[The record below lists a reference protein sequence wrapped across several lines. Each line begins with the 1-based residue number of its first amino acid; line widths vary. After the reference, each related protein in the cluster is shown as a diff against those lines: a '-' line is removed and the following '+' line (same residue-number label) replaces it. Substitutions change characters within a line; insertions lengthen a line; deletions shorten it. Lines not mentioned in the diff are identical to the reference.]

1 VLVIQVDREVQV
13 VVEFQVVVEQVTHLP
28 QLLRKDHQVVLVV
41 VLLDQVVLVAEQQ
54 LQVVMVRDPLLE
66 ETVVLEQQ
74 HLLTIVLH
82 LLLAVAVA
90 LPEDLVEPVVEED
103 LVQMDQLIQVV
114 ELEQQLL
121 EDLEL
126 LE

>member
-1 VLVIQVDREVQV
+1 
-13 VVEFQVVVEQVTHLP
+13 
-28 QLLRKDHQVVLVV
+28 VV